1 MSEVVPFPA
10 MRVTGAVLV
19 VVLLASSAS
28 AQVQLVIK
36 RDGSKV
42 IYNVPT
48 GREKGRRHES
58 YSDFQ
63 WLAKQHDRATRY
75 DPLIEKYAKQFRVD
89 ATLVRAVI
97 QVESD
102 FNPMC
107 VSRKNARGLMQLMP
121 ETVKHYGVTSV
132 HDPEQNIRAG
142 ILHLREFLE
151 MFGDLPRA
159 LAAYNAGPNAVL
171 KYGGIPPYEETTTY
185 VKRALTVYY
194 GHPYGQAVIFSA
206 GKGKPSLRGGFSAK
220 VAPPLA
226 AIVPGMRYL
235 GTH

>member
-1 MSEVVPFPA
+1 
-10 MRVTGAVLV
+10 MRVTGVILAA
-19 VVLLASSAS
+19 VLLAPAAD

-36 RDGSKV
+36 KDGSKI

-48 GREKGRRHES
+48 GREKGKKGT
-58 YSDFQ
+58 DFH
-63 WLAKQHDRATRY
+63 WLALQHDRPSRY
-75 DPLIEKYAKQFRVD
+75 DLLIEKYSKQFRVD

-107 VSRKNARGLMQLMP
+107 VSRKGARGLMQLMP
-121 ETVKHYGVTSV
+121 ETAKQYGLTNV
-132 HDPEQNIRAG
+132 HDPDQNIRAG
-142 ILHLREFLE
+142 ILHLREMLE
-151 MFGDLPRA
+151 MFSDLPRA

-194 GHPYGQAVIFSA
+194 GHPYGQAVIFAA
-206 GKGKPSLRGGFSAK
+206 GKKPMVRGGFSNK
-220 VAPPLA
+220 VTQP
-226 AIVPGMRYL
+226 IVAMLPGMRYL
-235 GTH
+235 GTQ